1 MMVITINIL
10 IRKWLRNNNY
20 NTETIVKKSIV
31 ITRTLVNMKITE
43 LVTIAIIITRVL
55 ITEIMIILLI
65 KVLVAIAIVKTW
77 NNDDL

>member
-1 MMVITINIL
+1 M

>member
-1 MMVITINIL
+1 M
-10 IRKWLRNNNY
+10 
-20 NTETIVKKSIV
+20 KKSIV

-65 KVLVAIAIVKTW
+65 KVLVAIAIVKTRS
-77 NNDDL
+77 NDDL

>member
-1 MMVITINIL
+1 MII
-10 IRKWLRNNNY
+10 KWLRNNNY